1 MITTTASPAT
11 TLLTTNLTP
20 TIDSS
25 MMVSP
30 TAVAGAPVLEGF
42 STMLTAQL
50 NLLAQ
55 PSMNVAMLTAP
66 TPAMLAGIAT
76 TMTAPVVTNELT
88 PTLTDATLDIS
99 APTAFLTT
107 STTTNLTSIN
117 PTLTNGSPTITAPSL
132 QQNTV
137 NTTNTQLITA
147 TANAPV
153 ATAVTTMS
161 AKDTAILSTVTDTLK
176 FIASGAKLGDI
187 LPAGQTVQLP
197 TANSASQLTQQSMQ
211 TAVQQAVTNT
221 PVVAAP
227 VQIVVAQPQNS
238 IDTPVVTAPVQTAI
252 VQPENSIETQVST
265 TFVQT
270 VVAQAPN
277 SIDAPVVMAPVQT
290 VVAQQ
295 QTPVVMA
302 TPIKTPVVTM
312 PAQPPVVIAASIETP
327 VGTTTVQTTVAQ
339 ALVQAPGIETPVAQA
354 LVQVS
359 EMATPDT
366 QALVQAP
373 GIETQGAAAPVQVP
387 VMATPV
393 VQALVQA
400 PEMAMPV
407 AQALVQVPE
416 MAMQGA
422 AAPVQATVAQSQN
435 LIKTPVVIETLV
447 QTASVQPQTPVV
459 TAPIQTVFAQVLV
472 QTPVIET
479 PVNSVLVQPIA
490 APTPQNESVPAQQ
503 NNVTQKIVA
512 ATATPEEAIAIAES
526 TPTTTNAIP
535 LLTKTKNISVKE
547 ASSDIVSAV
556 SEQDSKPVDNLDAVI
571 AQVIPTA
578 VIVPQVA
585 AQATSVQPKIET
597 ATETSSDT
605 TTPNKLTLTSAS
617 TLLKE
622 AVANRSNTNGDT
634 ANSGNNSSGNT
645 PQNTALPDNALAALL
660 NDNKQSTADL
670 KPFASLL
677 TAEKTDITGATTT
690 APTTDKTT
698 PQAVTSAVNKLVQDT
713 KIDVP
718 AMTKPLSHPEWN
730 QDLGDRI
737 VWMNNRGISSA
748 EIRMNPQNMGPIT
761 VRIDVNQDQ
770 ATIAFTAQ
778 NNEVRTALEASIPKL
793 REMLNTQQLTLA
805 DVKVTQ
811 QSSTNADSGRSQQQ
825 ATQTADASTS
835 GQSNRQNNP
844 EVDAQGNPRPVNAN
858 GDEIIVD
865 EFANAQVL
873 NMNGTN
879 GLLSVHA

>member
-1 MITTTASPAT
+1 
-11 TLLTTNLTP
+11 
-20 TIDSS
+20 
-25 MMVSP
+25 
-30 TAVAGAPVLEGF
+30 
-42 STMLTAQL
+42 
-50 NLLAQ
+50 
-55 PSMNVAMLTAP
+55 
-66 TPAMLAGIAT
+66 
-76 TMTAPVVTNELT
+76 
-88 PTLTDATLDIS
+88 
-99 APTAFLTT
+99 
-107 STTTNLTSIN
+107 
-117 PTLTNGSPTITAPSL
+117 
-132 QQNTV
+132 
-137 NTTNTQLITA
+137 
-147 TANAPV
+147 
-153 ATAVTTMS
+153 
-161 AKDTAILSTVTDTLK
+161 
-176 FIASGAKLGDI
+176 
-187 LPAGQTVQLP
+187 
-197 TANSASQLTQQSMQ
+197 
-211 TAVQQAVTNT
+211 
-221 PVVAAP
+221 
-227 VQIVVAQPQNS
+227 
-238 IDTPVVTAPVQTAI
+238 
-252 VQPENSIETQVST
+252 
-265 TFVQT
+265 
-270 VVAQAPN
+270 
-277 SIDAPVVMAPVQT
+277 
-290 VVAQQ
+290 
-295 QTPVVMA
+295 
-302 TPIKTPVVTM
+302 
-312 PAQPPVVIAASIETP
+312 
-327 VGTTTVQTTVAQ
+327 
-339 ALVQAPGIETPVAQA
+339 
-354 LVQVS
+354 
-359 EMATPDT
+359 
-366 QALVQAP
+366 
-373 GIETQGAAAPVQVP
+373 
-387 VMATPV
+387 
-393 VQALVQA
+393 
-400 PEMAMPV
+400 MPV